1 MIKKILISLCLLFLD
16 RVAIANQTVPNWVF
30 VGTNIS
36 ESSIYI
42 DVNNIISK
50 SKNIKQYW
58 TKINFTKQEPC
69 QVSKVRPKNTESN
82 KIRQK

>member
-16 RVAIANQTVPNWVF
+16 KVAIANQKVPNWVF

-42 DVNNIISK
+42 DVNNS
-50 SKNIKQYW
+50 
-58 TKINFTKQEPC
+58 FD
-69 QVSKVRPKNTESN
+69 
-82 KIRQK
+82 